1 MLNNYFAS
9 QAFVTDDNRPLPQV
23 LPVQHVLISVE
34 ILSDVL
40 RNLNINKSRGP
51 DLVSPRLV
59 KEADS
64 VLARPLSMILHRFL
78 DQGYFPVQ
86 WKHGN
91 VCPIYK
97 KDNKSLPSNYR
108 PITILSIIGK
118 IMERC
123 VHKYLYTF
131 VITNHILTPFQSGF
145 VQSDSTTYQLIHT
158 YHAFRES
165 VDNGK
170 EVRTV
175 FCDISKAFDRGCH
188 RGLLHSLNIFYCSL

>member
-64 VLARPLSMILHRFL
+64 VLARPLSMIFKLARPLSMILHRFL

-108 PITILSIIGK
+108 PFTILSILGK

-145 VQSDSTTYQLIHT
+145 VQGDSTSY
-158 YHAFRES
+158 
-165 VDNGK
+165 
-170 EVRTV
+170 
-175 FCDISKAFDRGCH
+175 
-188 RGLLHSLNIFYCSL
+188 